1 MEKKNM
7 VLLTVIAVA
16 TLLVAVV
23 GATFAYFSISTTNN
37 FGGGAADQ
45 GKTNI
50 TASDA
55 AKADAITITE
65 SSNAGSF
72 TETGVYPGHKEVAAI
87 KVNAKSAQGT
97 VPNVKITYNTTKN
110 DFADGSLKISLYKS
124 NTEVSI
130 TDNYFACTKKSVDS
144 KLYEE
149 CTNDTDNSGLGT
161 EVTTANLLK
170 ATTAYTLTASNA
182 VNVSTTGADTFYYVV
197 VEFINTT
204 ADQNEAASGK
214 SLAGQI
220 KVEVV

>member
-23 GATFAYFSISTTNN
+23 GATFAYFSITTTNN
-37 FGGGAADQ
+37 FGGGTADQ

-110 DFADGSLKISLYKS
+110 DNGTVTP
-124 NTEVSI
+124 NTTTK
-130 TDNYFACTKKSVDS
+130 TD
-144 KLYEE
+144 
-149 CTNDTDNSGLGT
+149 
-161 EVTTANLLK
+161 TTA
-170 ATTAYTLTASNA
+170 S
-182 VNVSTTGADTFYYVV
+182 S
-197 VEFINTT
+197 
-204 ADQNEAASGK
+204 SGK
-214 SLAGQI
+214 TLPKTGISSTVLGLIAVAGASAGVSYRKYRKI
-220 KVEVV
+220 K

>member
-37 FGGGAADQ
+37 FGGGASDQ

-55 AKADAITITE
+55 AKADQITIAQASE
-65 SSNAGSF
+65 AGSF
-72 TETGVYPGHKEVAAI
+72 TAEGVYPGHKEVAAI
-87 KVNAKSAQGT
+87 KVTAKSAQST

-124 NTEVSI
+124 NSEVTI
-130 TDNYFACTKKSVDS
+130 NDNYFACTKKSVNS

-149 CTNDTDNSGLGT
+149 CTNDTTNTALGT
-161 EVTTANLLK
+161 EVTTVNLLK

-197 VEFINTT
+197 VEFINTET
-204 ADQNEAASGK
+204 DQNEAASGK

>member
-37 FGGGAADQ
+37 FGGGTGDQ

-55 AKADAITITE
+55 ATADQITIAQE
-65 SSNAGSF
+65 SNAGSF
-72 TETGVYPGHKEVAAI
+72 TATGVYPGHKEVAGI
-87 KVNAKSAQGT
+87 KVTAKSAQST
-97 VPNVKITYNTTKN
+97 APSVKITYNTTAN
-110 DFADGSLKISLYKS
+110 DFEDGSLKISLYRKD
-124 NTEVSI
+124 TEETVSS
-130 TDNYFACTKKSVDS
+130 TYFQCTKQSVGQ
-144 KLYEE
+144 KLYETCAKDE
-149 CTNDTDNSGLGT
+149 SALGT
-161 EVTTANLLK
+161 SLVSTNIVK

-182 VNVSTTGADTFYYVV
+182 VNVSTAGADTFYYVV
-197 VEFINTT
+197 VEFINTD
-204 ADQNEAASGK
+204 ADQNDAASGK
-214 SLAGQI
+214 SLTGQI

>member
-37 FGGGAADQ
+37 FGGGTGDQ

-55 AKADAITITE
+55 KTADAITITE
-65 SSNAGSF
+65 SSDAGSI

-97 VPNVKITYNTTKN
+97 APNVKITYNTTKN

-124 NTEVSI
+124 NTEVAI
-130 TDNYFACTKKSVDS
+130 TDNYFACTKKSVSS

-149 CTNDTDNSGLGT
+149 CTNDTDNSALGT
-161 EVTTANLLK
+161 EVTTVNLLK

-182 VNVSTTGADTFYYVV
+182 VNVSATGADTFYYVV
-197 VEFINTT
+197 VEFIDTK
-204 ADQNEAASGK
+204 ADQNADASGK
-214 SLAGQI
+214 SLTGQI

>member
-37 FGGGAADQ
+37 FGGGASDQ

-55 AKADAITITE
+55 ATADQITIAQASE
-65 SSNAGSF
+65 AGSF
-72 TETGVYPGHKEVAAI
+72 TATGVYPGHKEVAAI
-87 KVNAKSAQGT
+87 KVTAKSAQST

-124 NTEVSI
+124 NSEVAI
-130 TDNYFACTKKSVDS
+130 NDNYFACTKKSVNS

-149 CTNDTDNSGLGT
+149 CTNDTTNTALGT
-161 EVTTANLLK
+161 EVTTVNLLK

-197 VEFINTT
+197 VEFINTE

>member
-37 FGGGAADQ
+37 FGGGKNDQ

-55 AKADAITITE
+55 ATADQITIAQASE
-65 SSNAGSF
+65 AGSF
-72 TETGVYPGHKEVAAI
+72 TATGVYPGHKEVAGI
-87 KVNAKSAQGT
+87 KVTAKSAQST
-97 VPNVKITYNTTKN
+97 APSVKITYNTTAN
-110 DFADGSLKISLYKS
+110 DFEDGSLKISLYRKD
-124 NTEVSI
+124 TEEAVSS
-130 TDNYFACTKKSVDS
+130 TYFQCEKKSVGS

-149 CTNDTDNSGLGT
+149 CAKDETALGT
-161 EVTTANLLK
+161 SLVSTNIVK
-170 ATTAYTLTASNA
+170 ATTAYTLTASDT
-182 VNVSTTGADTFYYVV
+182 VNVSAAGANTFYYVV
-197 VEFINTT
+197 VEFINTD
-204 ADQNEAASGK
+204 ADQNDAASGK
-214 SLAGQI
+214 SLTGQI

>member
-37 FGGGAADQ
+37 FGGGTSDQ

-55 AKADAITITE
+55 KTADQITIAQA
-65 SSNAGSF
+65 SNAGSF
-72 TETGVYPGHKEVAAI
+72 TAEGVYPGHKEVAAI
-87 KVNAKSAQGT
+87 KVTAKSAQNT
-97 VPNVKITYNTTKN
+97 APSVKITYNTTTN
-110 DFADGSLKISLYKS
+110 DFEDGSLKISLYRKD
-124 NTEVSI
+124 TEETVSS
-130 TDNYFACTKKSVDS
+130 TYFQCTKQSVEQ
-144 KLYEE
+144 KLYETCAKDE
-149 CTNDTDNSGLGT
+149 STLGT
-161 EVTTANLLK
+161 SLVSTNITKTNK
-170 ATTAYTLTASNA
+170 DYTLVASNA

-197 VEFINTT
+197 VEFIDTQ
-204 ADQNEAASGK
+204 AIQNDTASGK

>member
-37 FGGGAADQ
+37 FGGGTSDQ

-55 AKADAITITE
+55 KTADQITIAQA
-65 SSNAGSF
+65 SNAGSF
-72 TETGVYPGHKEVAAI
+72 TAEGVYPGHKEVAAI
-87 KVNAKSAQGT
+87 KVTAKSAQNT
-97 VPNVKITYNTTKN
+97 APSVKITYNTTTN
-110 DFADGSLKISLYKS
+110 DFEDGSLKISLYRKD
-124 NTEVSI
+124 TEETVSS
-130 TDNYFACTKKSVDS
+130 TYFQCTKQSVEQ
-144 KLYEE
+144 KLYETCAKDE
-149 CTNDTDNSGLGT
+149 SALGT
-161 EVTTANLLK
+161 SLVSTNITQTNK
-170 ATTAYTLTASNA
+170 DYTLVASNA

-197 VEFINTT
+197 VEFIDTQ
-204 ADQNEAASGK
+204 ADQNATASGK

>member
-23 GATFAYFSISTTNN
+23 GATFAYFSINTQNA
-37 FGGGAADQ
+37 FGGGASDQ

-55 AKADAITITE
+55 ANADAITITE
-65 SSNAGSF
+65 SSKAGSF
-72 TETGVYPGHKEVAAI
+72 TTTGVYPGHKEVAAI

-97 VPNVKITYNTTKN
+97 VPSIKITYNTTKN
-110 DFADGSLKISLYKS
+110 EFADGSLKISLYKS
-124 NTEVSI
+124 NSEVAI
-130 TDNYFACTKKSVDS
+130 NDNYFACTKKSVNS

-149 CTNDTDNSGLGT
+149 CTNDTNNTALGT
-161 EVTTANLLK
+161 EVTTVNLLQ
-170 ATTAYTLTASNA
+170 ATTTYTLTASNA

-197 VEFINTT
+197 VEFINTG

-214 SLAGQI
+214 ALNGQV

>member
-23 GATFAYFSISTTNN
+23 GATFAYFSISTNN
-37 FGGGAADQ
+37 AFGGGDSDQ

-55 AKADAITITE
+55 QTADQITVAQASE
-65 SSNAGSF
+65 AGSF
-72 TETGVYPGHKEVAAI
+72 TAEGVYPGHKEVAAI
-87 KVNAKSAQGT
+87 KVTAKSAQST
-97 VPNVKITYNTTKN
+97 APNVKITYNTTTN
-110 DFADGSLKISLYKS
+110 DFADGSLKISLYRKD
-124 NTEVSI
+124 TEEAVSA
-130 TDNYFACTKKSVDS
+130 NYFQCEKKSVES

-149 CTNDTDNSGLGT
+149 CAKDETDLGT
-161 EVTTANLLK
+161 SLVSTNIVK
-170 ATTAYTLTASNA
+170 ATSAYTLTASNK

-197 VEFINTT
+197 VEFIDTK
-204 ADQNEAASGK
+204 ADQNAGASGK
-214 SLAGQI
+214 SLAGQV

>member
-37 FGGGAADQ
+37 FGGGASDQ

-55 AKADAITITE
+55 AKADQITIAQASE
-65 SSNAGSF
+65 AGSF
-72 TETGVYPGHKEVAAI
+72 TAEGVYPGHKEVAAI
-87 KVNAKSAQGT
+87 KVTAKSAQST

-124 NTEVSI
+124 NSEVTI
-130 TDNYFACTKKSVDS
+130 NDNYFACTKKSVNS

-149 CTNDTDNSGLGT
+149 CTNDTTNTALGT
-161 EVTTANLLK
+161 EVTTVNLLK

-197 VEFINTT
+197 VEFINTE

>member
-37 FGGGAADQ
+37 FGGGTSDQ

-55 AKADAITITE
+55 ANADAITITE
-65 SSNAGSF
+65 SSEAGSF
-72 TETGVYPGHKEVAAI
+72 TTEGVYPGHKEVAAI

-97 VPNVKITYNTTKN
+97 VPSIKITYNTTKN
-110 DFADGSLKISLYKS
+110 EFADGSLKISLYKKD
-124 NTEVSI
+124 TEVTI
-130 TDNYFACTKKSVDS
+130 NDNYFACTKKSVNS

-149 CTNDTDNSGLGT
+149 CANDTDNSGLGT
-161 EVTTANLLK
+161 EVTTVNLLK

-182 VNVSTTGADTFYYVV
+182 VNVSTAGADTFYYVV
-197 VEFINTT
+197 VEFINTD
-204 ADQNEAASGK
+204 ANQNTDASGK
-214 SLAGQI
+214 ALNGQV

>member
-7 VLLTVIAVA
+7 VLLTVITVA

-37 FGGGAADQ
+37 FGGGTSDQ

-55 AKADAITITE
+55 EKADQITIAQA
-65 SSNAGSF
+65 SNAGSF
-72 TETGVYPGHKEVAAI
+72 TAEGVYPGHKEVAAI
-87 KVNAKSAQGT
+87 KVTAKSAQNT
-97 VPNVKITYNTTKN
+97 APSVKITYNTTTN
-110 DFADGSLKISLYKS
+110 DFEDGSLKISLYRKD
-124 NTEVSI
+124 TEETVSS
-130 TDNYFACTKKSVDS
+130 TYFQCTKQSVEQ
-144 KLYEE
+144 KLYETCAKDE
-149 CTNDTDNSGLGT
+149 SALGT
-161 EVTTANLLK
+161 SLVSTNITKTNK
-170 ATTAYTLTASNA
+170 AYTLVASNV

-197 VEFINTT
+197 VEFIDTQ
-204 ADQNEAASGK
+204 ADQNKTASGK

>member
-23 GATFAYFSISTTNN
+23 GATFAYFSITTTNN
-37 FGGGAADQ
+37 FGGGTADQ

-124 NTEVSI
+124 DTGRE
-130 TDNYFACTKKSVDS
+130 DFACTKKSVDS

-197 VEFINTT
+197 VEFINTA

>member
-1 MEKKNM
+1 M

-23 GATFAYFSISTTNN
+23 GATFAYFSITTTNN
-37 FGGGAADQ
+37 FGGGADDK

-55 AKADAITITE
+55 KNADAITITE
-65 SSNAGSF
+65 SNEAGSF
-72 TETGVYPGHKEVAAI
+72 AETGVYPGHKEVAAI
-87 KVNAKSAQGT
+87 KVNAKSAQST
-97 VPNVKITYNTTKN
+97 APNVKITYNTTTN
-110 DFADGSLKISLYKS
+110 DFADGSLKISLYRS
-124 NTEVSI
+124 DSEVTVSK
-130 TDNYFACTKKSVDS
+130 NYFQCEKKSVAS

-149 CTNDTDNSGLGT
+149 CAVEESTLGT
-161 EVTTANLLK
+161 SLVSTDIVST
-170 ATTAYTLTASNA
+170 TTAYTLTASDK

-197 VEFINTT
+197 VEFINTG

-214 SLAGQI
+214 SLVGQV

>member
-23 GATFAYFSISTTNN
+23 GATFAYFSITTTNN
-37 FGGGAADQ
+37 FGGGASDQ

-55 AKADAITITE
+55 ANADAITITE

-97 VPNVKITYNTTKN
+97 VPSIKITYNTTKN
-110 DFADGSLKISLYKS
+110 EFADGSLKISLYKK
-124 NTEVSI
+124 NTEVTI
-130 TDNYFACTKKSVDS
+130 GENYFACTKKSVNS
-144 KLYEE
+144 RLYEE
-149 CTNDTDNSGLGT
+149 CTNDTDNSDLGT
-161 EVTTANLLK
+161 EVTTVNLLQ

-197 VEFINTT
+197 VEFIDTN
-204 ADQNEAASGK
+204 ADQNEGASGK
-214 SLAGQI
+214 VLNGQV

>member
-23 GATFAYFSISTTNN
+23 GATFAYFSITTTNN
-37 FGGGAADQ
+37 FGGGTGDKGQ
-45 GKTNI
+45 TNI

-55 AKADAITITE
+55 ANADAITITE
-65 SSNAGSF
+65 SSEAGSF
-72 TETGVYPGHKEVAAI
+72 TTEGVYPGHKEVAAI

-97 VPNVKITYNTTKN
+97 VPSIKITYNTTKN
-110 DFADGSLKISLYKS
+110 EFADGSLKISLYKS
-124 NTEVSI
+124 NSEVAI
-130 TDNYFACTKKSVDS
+130 NDNYFACTKKSVNS

-149 CTNDTDNSGLGT
+149 CTNDTTNTALGT
-161 EVTTANLLK
+161 EVTTVNLLQ

-197 VEFINTT
+197 VEFINTD
-204 ADQNEAASGK
+204 ADQNDDASGK
-214 SLAGQI
+214 ALNGQV

>member
-37 FGGGAADQ
+37 FGGGTSDQ

-55 AKADAITITE
+55 DTADQITIAQA
-65 SSNAGSF
+65 SNAGSF
-72 TETGVYPGHKEVAAI
+72 TAEGVYPGHKEVAAI
-87 KVNAKSAQGT
+87 KVTAKSAQNT
-97 VPNVKITYNTTKN
+97 APSVKITYNTTTN
-110 DFADGSLKISLYKS
+110 DFADGSLKISLYRKD
-124 NTEVSI
+124 TEETVSS
-130 TDNYFACTKKSVDS
+130 TYFQCTKQSVEQ
-144 KLYEE
+144 KLYETCAKDE
-149 CTNDTDNSGLGT
+149 SALGT
-161 EVTTANLLK
+161 SLVSTNITQTNK
-170 ATTAYTLTASNA
+170 DYTLVASNA

-197 VEFINTT
+197 VEFIDTQDN
-204 ADQNEAASGK
+204 QNDTASGK

>member
-1 MEKKNM
+1 M

-23 GATFAYFSISTTNN
+23 GATFAYFSITTTNN
-37 FGGGAADQ
+37 FGGGASDQ

-55 AKADAITITE
+55 ANADAITITE

-97 VPNVKITYNTTKN
+97 VPSIKITYNTTKN
-110 DFADGSLKISLYKS
+110 EFADGSLKISLYKK
-124 NTEVSI
+124 NTEVTI
-130 TDNYFACTKKSVDS
+130 GENYFACTKKSVNS
-144 KLYEE
+144 RLYEE
-149 CTNDTDNSGLGT
+149 CTNDTDNSDLGT
-161 EVTTANLLK
+161 EVTTVNLLQ
-170 ATTAYTLTASNA
+170 AITAYTLTASNA

-197 VEFINTT
+197 VEFIDTN
-204 ADQNEAASGK
+204 ADQNEGASGK
-214 SLAGQI
+214 VLNGQV

>member
-23 GATFAYFSISTTNN
+23 GATFAYFSITTTNN
-37 FGGGAADQ
+37 FGGGTGDKGQ
-45 GKTNI
+45 TNI

-55 AKADAITITE
+55 ANADAITITE
-65 SSNAGSF
+65 SSEAGSF
-72 TETGVYPGHKEVAAI
+72 TTEGVYPGHKEVAAI

-97 VPNVKITYNTTKN
+97 VPSIKITYNTTKN
-110 DFADGSLKISLYKS
+110 EFADGSLKISLYKS
-124 NTEVSI
+124 NTEVAI
-130 TDNYFACTKKSVDS
+130 NDNYFACTKKSVNS

-149 CTNDTDNSGLGT
+149 CTNDTTNTALGT
-161 EVTTANLLK
+161 EVTTVNLLQ

-197 VEFINTT
+197 VEFINTD
-204 ADQNEAASGK
+204 ADQNEGASGK
-214 SLAGQI
+214 ALNGQV